1 MKIPIKE
8 VVNNF
13 PDVLQITWVINTICS
28 NKCNYCVPALHSGK
42 NHYYDWD
49 IVEPFFTELF
59 KRYPKIH
66 VSIAGGEPT
75 MSPFLIR
82 LCKMIHEK
90 GSTVGL
96 TSNGTRNVEYY
107 TELSKYVNY
116 IVFSYHPQYGD
127 VNNVLSKI
135 EASLPNC
142 HCSLRIMM
150 DPKHWETS
158 VNFHEKVKNSEI
170 MKHFNMEAVKI
181 LDWGQEDRETLNYTE
196 EQLEW
201 FKNVDA
207 RVGTH
212 ERIHKNSDASIGS
225 NFILEDGSVE
235 EWGDAVD
242 YINEGLSD
250 FHGWECDIG
259 LEHFFIF
266 ADGNI
271 KRGNCLGFEVGNIL
285 RLDEVKWPTGPITC
299 PWHIC
304 HCATDVLISK
314 RRPDL
319 AKHKKS

>member
-1 MKIPIKE
+1 MRVPIKE

-28 NKCNYCVPALHSGK
+28 NKCNYCVPDLHSGT
-42 NHYYDWD
+42 NHGYEWD
-49 IVEPFFTELF
+49 VVKLFFEEIF

-75 MSPFLIR
+75 MSPFLLN

-107 TELSKYVNY
+107 KELSKYVNY

-127 VNNVLSKI
+127 RNKVLEKI
-135 EASLPNC
+135 EAAVDNC

-150 DPKHWETS
+150 DPKHWDHAVEMFNNTK
-158 VNFHEKVKNSEI
+158 NHEL
-170 MKHFNMEAVKI
+170 MQYFNMEAVRI
-181 LDWGQEDRETLNYTE
+181 LDWQQEDRETLNYTN

-201 FKNVDA
+201 FKWDTRVDTMTIKPTVKESA
-207 RVGTH
+207 
-212 ERIHKNSDASIGS
+212 KIGS
-225 NFILEDGSVE
+225 NFILENGTIDAN
-235 EWGDAVD
+235 GDAVD

-250 FHGWECDIG
+250 FFGWECDIG
-259 LEHFFIF
+259 LESFFIF
-266 ADGNI
+266 ADGGI
-271 KRGNCLGFEVGNIL
+271 KRGNCLGFYVGNINE
-285 RLDEVKWPTGPITC
+285 LDKINWPKESIKC

-314 RRPDL
+314 RKPEL
-319 AKHKKS
+319 AKFIK